1 MIRRA
6 IAAPEAVGQ
15 EDRLRAASE
24 RRQIHGL
31 EVWLVNDG
39 QFADSETLFDRTA
52 AALQLVAHHAPWRL
66 RAMRRDFARVLVIR
80 QDGCRALLDAMGSC
94 SLDTYFVATF
104 PPEQVASSIVHEGV
118 HARLR
123 RGGRRIPRELIAWE
137 ERLCRRAELA
147 FGLRLPD
154 GAAVVERARASLAL
168 SDHEIAPLAGNVRL
182 RGRRPGGGTG
192 RREG

>member
-6 IAAPEAVGQ
+6 IAGPEAVGQ

-39 QFADSETLFDRTA
+39 QFADSETLFGRTA
-52 AALQLVAHHAPWRL
+52 AALQLVADHAPWRL
-66 RAMRRDFARVLVIR
+66 AAMRRDFARVLVIR
-80 QDGCRALLDAMGSC
+80 QDGCRALLDAMGNC

-123 RGGRRIPRELIAWE
+123 RGGRRMPRELIAWE

-147 FGLRLPD
+147 FGRRLPN

-182 RGRRPGGGTG
+182 RGRRSRGA
-192 RREG
+192 

>member
-24 RRQIHGL
+24 RRVVHGL
-31 EVWLVNDG
+31 DVWLVNDG
-39 QFADSETLFDRTA
+39 QFADSETLFARTA
-52 AALQLVAHHAPWRL
+52 AALGLVAEHTPWRL

-80 QDGCRALLDAMGSC
+80 QDGCRALLDAMGNC
-94 SLDTYFVATF
+94 SLDTYFVAAF
-104 PPEQVASSIVHEGV
+104 PPEAVASSIVHEGV

-123 RGGRRIPRELIAWE
+123 RHRIPRELIAWE

-154 GAAVVERARASLAL
+154 GAAVVARARAALEL
-168 SDHEIAPLAGNVRL
+168 SDREIAPLAGNVRL
-182 RGRRPGGGTG
+182 RGRRRRGPGG
-192 RREG
+192 